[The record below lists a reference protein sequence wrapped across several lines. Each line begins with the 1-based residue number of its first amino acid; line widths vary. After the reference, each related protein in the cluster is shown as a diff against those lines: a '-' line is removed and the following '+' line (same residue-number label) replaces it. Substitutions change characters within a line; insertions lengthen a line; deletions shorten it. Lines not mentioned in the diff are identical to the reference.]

1 MEENYQENYQENY
14 KQKYEALLAGVNPE
28 MLDDAIILANTRVTD
43 EVSFADAI
51 GSVVERYPA
60 FSKQE
65 EVKTPEAFPGKS
77 AFENL
82 KPFAEQKLSTGIYI
96 GSKVD
101 TLSGVEA
108 EFLARNPGIKI

>member
-1 MEENYQENYQENY
+1 MEENYQENY
-14 KQKYEALLAGVNPE
+14 KLKYEALLAGVNPE
-28 MLDDAIILANTRVTD
+28 MLDDAITLANSRVTD
-43 EVSFADAI
+43 EVPFADAI

-65 EVKTPEAFPGKS
+65 EVKTPEASSGKS
-77 AFENL
+77 AFDN
-82 KPFAEQKLSTGIYI
+82 QKLSTGIYT